1 MRRSGPRNF
10 LKVLSTGFCGS
21 GYRLIGA
28 PAFRDSSILT
38 SRPTEQTQSEWLVGE
53 GRFELPTS
61 SSRTKRANQAALLPE
76 EGKTTKPLAE
86 GEGFEPPEPCGSA
99 DFESAAL
106 DQTMRPLRRQLYTVA
121 LLAAAS
127 SSRNDPL
134 MMMLFYPNAGHQA
147 QRTFGCL
154 RQEMPRS
161 ARWFWAWL

>member
-1 MRRSGPRNF
+1 MPPPQCAPRGSVSGAARCTLGPGQARRVVWSGE
-10 LKVLSTGFCGS
+10 
-21 GYRLIGA
+21 
-28 PAFRDSSILT
+28 ILT

-106 DQTMRPLRRQLYTVA
+106 DQTMRPLHA
-121 LLAAAS
+121 I
-127 SSRNDPL
+127 
-134 MMMLFYPNAGHQA
+134 
-147 QRTFGCL
+147 L
-154 RQEMPRS
+154 RQMR
-161 ARWFWAWL
+161 R